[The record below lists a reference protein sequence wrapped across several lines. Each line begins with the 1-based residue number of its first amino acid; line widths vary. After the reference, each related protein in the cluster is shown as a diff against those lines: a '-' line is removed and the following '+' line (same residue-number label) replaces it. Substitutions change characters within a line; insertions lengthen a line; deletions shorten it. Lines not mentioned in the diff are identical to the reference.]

1 MDVTL
6 SAVMDLIDVIHMS
19 NLLDNACPSNHEA
32 TTLDIS
38 NSELKETLHCSCEL
52 HVSASVRVS
61 I

>member
-19 NLLDNACPSNHEA
+19 NLLNNACPSNHEA

-38 NSELKETLHCSCEL
+38 NSEMKETLHCSC
-52 HVSASVRVS
+52 
-61 I
+61 